1 MLCGERARLH
11 PLQMISNP
19 RISFEMGCI
28 ATAVK
33 GLIESPDLAA
43 AGKLQPAKMP
53 KGKRPKMATEDYSDE
68 EKKSEPE
75 APQVT
80 KSAPLFAKIV
90 KAEKRLV
97 TGLVLRPEVTDGQGD
112 IMSAEVIAKA
122 AYDWL
127 ARFGKKT
134 QLGLQHTSFKKNED
148 RFVLAE
154 SYIAPINF
162 ALGSDLVTE
171 GTWLMTVKVLDD
183 EIWDAVKNGE
193 ITGFSI
199 GGRATAE
206 ELTEDPT
213 ED

>member
-1 MLCGERARLH
+1 
-11 PLQMISNP
+11 MISNP
-19 RISFEMGCI
+19 RISFEMSRI
-28 ATAVK
+28 SAAVK
-33 GLIESPDLAA
+33 GLIASPDVAA

-53 KGKRPKMATEDYSDE
+53 KGKRPKMAEESSDE
-68 EKKSEPE
+68 EKKSAPE

-134 QLGLQHTSFKKNED
+134 QLGLQHSSFKKNED

-183 EIWDAVKNGE
+183 DIWEAVKAGE

-206 ELTEDPT
+206 ELTED
-213 ED
+213 